1 MGFIFRCFLGGLGE
15 VWNEGLMAVLCCV
28 VGLIGGVAVSTFSKT
43 LALLFGLVVVGV
55 QVSAVEIFV
64 WLGLREWGRLIGSSF
79 WLREDI
85 ISLLR
90 HGYRNM

>member
-1 MGFIFRCFLGGLGE
+1 M
-15 VWNEGLMAVLCCV
+15 VLFV
-28 VGLIGGVAVSTFSKT
+28 LYIGLIGGVAVSTFSKT

-55 QVSAVEIFV
+55 QVSAIGILI
-64 WLGLREWGRLIGSSF
+64 WDWGECGKLIGSSF

-85 ISLLR
+85 ISCLR